1 MRLRA
6 LPVVTDSCPFG
17 PTRPCGMTNATLLTP
32 PRANSQASTPASTQ
46 ASPLSAPTS
55 GDALQNQL
63 LAMLPDPDWQ
73 RWSALLE
80 HVKLSRGQV
89 LCDSGCAPQH
99 VYFPTSAVL
108 SLLYNTRDGQS
119 CEVAVVGCEGLSGIC
134 LFTGGGSSANQVVV
148 QTAGSAFRIASHAVK
163 HEIAHCTAV
172 SSMMLHCVQALM
184 AQVAHT
190 AACHRFQSIDQLLCR
205 RLMQGLDR
213 SASDTLPMTH
223 ELVASLL
230 GVRREGV
237 TSAAQRLQEEGLIAY
252 RRGHI
257 SVLDRARLAERAR
270 PSFLSAPRSAV
281 REVMAMSVAA

>member
-1 MRLRA
+1 MSISIA
-6 LPVVTDSCPFG
+6 SE
-17 PTRPCGMTNATLLTP
+17 TL
-32 PRANSQASTPASTQ
+32 AGQAASSH
-46 ASPLSAPTS
+46 AH
-55 GDALQNQL
+55 QNHL
-63 LAMLPDPDWQ
+63 LAMLPAEDWL
-73 RWSALLE
+73 RWASKLE
-80 HVKLSRGQV
+80 EVHLVRGQV

-99 VYFPTSAVL
+99 LYFPTSAVV
-108 SLLYNTRDGQS
+108 SLLYNTHDGHS
-119 CEVAVVGCEGLSGIC
+119 CEVAIVGREGLTGIS
-134 LFTGGGSSANQVVV
+134 LFTGGDSTANQVVV
-148 QTAGSAFRIASHAVK
+148 QTAGSAFRMAAHAVK
-163 HEIAHCTAV
+163 QEIAHSTAV

-213 SASDTLPMTH
+213 ANSDTLPMTH

-237 TSAAQRLQEEGLIAY
+237 TSAALRLQEEGLITY

-270 PSFLSAPRSAV
+270 PRFDEL
-281 REVMAMSVAA
+281 AAAA

>member
-1 MRLRA
+1 MR
-6 LPVVTDSCPFG
+6 
-17 PTRPCGMTNATLLTP
+17 NANP
-32 PRANSQASTPASTQ
+32 QAA
-46 ASPLSAPTS
+46 PLSPETS
-55 GDALQNQL
+55 RAALQNQL
-63 LAMLPDPDWQ
+63 LAMLPEPDWQ
-73 RWSALLE
+73 RWSGLLE
-80 HVKLSRGQV
+80 HTKLMRGQV
-89 LCDSGCAPQH
+89 LCEAGCVPQH
-99 VYFPTSAVL
+99 VYFPTSAVV
-108 SLLYNTRDGQS
+108 SLIYNTRDGQS
-119 CEVAVVGCEGLSGIC
+119 CEVAVVGCEGLTGTS

-148 QTAGSAFRIASHAVK
+148 QTTGSAFRIASRAVR

-237 TSAAQRLQEEGLIAY
+237 TSAAQRLQEDGLIAY

-257 SVLDRARLAERAR
+257 SVLDRAGLAERAR
-270 PSFLSAPRSAV
+270 PSFLQAPRSPA
-281 REVMAMSVAA
+281 RAAMAMSVAA

>member
-1 MRLRA
+1 MKNPYPHR
-6 LPVVTDSCPFG
+6 
-17 PTRPCGMTNATLLTP
+17 TNA
-32 PRANSQASTPASTQ
+32 SDSTYA
-46 ASPLSAPTS
+46 
-55 GDALQNQL
+55 DARQNHL
-63 LAMLPDPDWQ
+63 LAKLPDEDWQ

-80 HVKLSRGQV
+80 HVKLHRGQV
-89 LCDSGCAPQH
+89 LCESGCAPQH
-99 VYFPTSAVL
+99 VYFPTSAVV
-108 SLLYNTRDGQS
+108 SLLYNTLDGQT
-119 CEVAVVGCEGLSGIC
+119 CEVAVVGREGLTGLC
-134 LFTGGGSSANQVVV
+134 LFMGGNSTANQAVV
-148 QTAGSAFRIASHAVK
+148 QTAGSAFRIQAQAAK
-163 HEIAHCTAV
+163 REMAQCTAV
-172 SSMMLHCVQALM
+172 SAMMLQCVQALM

-237 TSAAQRLQEEGLIAY
+237 TSAALRLQEDGLIAY

-270 PSFLSAPRSAV
+270 HHFVLPIFGASRSGLASAAPV
-281 REVMAMSVAA
+281 

>member
-1 MRLRA
+1 MKIPPSCNLRA
-6 LPVVTDSCPFG
+6 TADIC
-17 PTRPCGMTNATLLTP
+17 
-32 PRANSQASTPASTQ
+32 
-46 ASPLSAPTS
+46 
-55 GDALQNQL
+55 GDARRNNL
-63 LAMLPDPDWQ
+63 LAMLPDADWQ
-73 RWSALLE
+73 RWSLLLE
-80 HVKLSRGQV
+80 QVILVRGQV
-89 LCDSGCAPQH
+89 LCDSGCIPTH

-119 CEVAVVGCEGLSGIC
+119 CEVAVVGCEGLTGIS
-134 LFTGGGSSANQVVV
+134 LFMGGNSTANQVVV
-148 QTAGSAFRIASHAVK
+148 QTAGSAFRIPAHAAK
-163 HEIAHCTAV
+163 QEIAQCTAV
-172 SSMMLHCVQALM
+172 LSMMLHCAKELM

-237 TSAAQRLQEEGLIAY
+237 TSAALRLQEEGLIAY

-257 SVLDRARLAERAR
+257 SVIDRVRLAERAR
-270 PSFLSAPRSAV
+270 PQFVANSQRAAPHGV
-281 REVMAMSVAA
+281 CESVLA

>member
-1 MRLRA
+1 MRLRE
-6 LPVVTDSCPFG
+6 LPVATDSYVPEA
-17 PTRPCGMTNATLLTP
+17 PRPWAMKN
-32 PRANSQASTPASTQ
+32 TQ
-46 ASPLSAPTS
+46 AHGGLTAAGSACEPR
-55 GDALQNQL
+55 NNHL
-63 LAMLPDPDWQ
+63 LAMLPEADWQ
-73 RWSALLE
+73 RWSSLLE
-80 HVKLSRGQV
+80 PVQLLRGQV
-89 LCDSGCAPQH
+89 LCESGCAPQH
-99 VYFPTSAVL
+99 VYFPTSAVV
-108 SLLYNTRDGQS
+108 SLLYNTLDGQS
-119 CEVAVVGCEGLSGIC
+119 CEVAVVGREGLTGIS
-134 LFTGGGSSANQVVV
+134 LFMGGVSTAYQVVV
-148 QTAGSAFRIASHAVK
+148 QTAGSAHRMAAHAVK
-163 HEIAHCTAV
+163 QEIAHCTAV

-237 TSAAQRLQEEGLIAY
+237 TSAALRLQEDGLIAY

-270 PSFLSAPRSAV
+270 SHFGLSLHGGARAG
-281 REVMAMSVAA
+281 MAMAVPG